1 MTVTSISQY
10 NGDIPLAVSSLYN
23 QPENEIINDEDDLDI
38 ANAPF
43 APPLISENSY
53 YAGYDNT
60 NNDIIEILNNN
71 VVNNVINNIDNQMI
85 NDYVN
90 NIDNQMIDSL
100 IENVDFS
107 TFINN

>member
-71 VVNNVINNIDNQMI
+71 VVNNVINNVDNQMI